1 MTPQNTRVS
10 IIIPARNEEA
20 TLGAC
25 LESLVGQ
32 QGVPFEIIVVD
43 DGSTDGTS
51 GIADLFANVRL
62 LAAGEPPAGQS
73 GKCHAAWRGA
83 QAATGSWL
91 LFTDADT
98 VHQPGSLARC
108 LREAQD
114 FGVVL
119 LSLSPEQE
127 LHGWLQRVAMPVIFG
142 ELAHSY
148 RPADVNDPASPIAAA
163 NGQYLLIRR
172 DVYQKVG
179 GHCAVAHTL
188 LEDVALAEAVKRDG
202 WKIRFRYGGD
212 AVRTRMYRTW
222 PELREGWSKNLALL
236 FPGAERLAARRALE
250 GLGIVAGIGSL
261 AGGLIARDRL
271 PAIAGLAMAA
281 PLGFLFYRRVRAA
294 HSGAL
299 NTLLSPLG
307 IPIFS
312 YLLLRSAWKHRRGTV
327 SWKGRTYDPRR
338 PKSEGAPKAEPAA
351 R

>member
-20 TLGAC
+20 CLGAC
-25 LESLVGQ
+25 LQSLVGQ
-32 QGVPFEIIVVD
+32 QGVAFEIIVVD
-43 DGSTDGTS
+43 DGSTDDTRSVATS
-51 GIADLFANVRL
+51 FASVRL
-62 LAAGEPPAGQS
+62 IAAGEPPSGES

-83 QAATGSWL
+83 QAAGGSWL

-98 VHQPGSLARC
+98 VHKPGSLARC

-114 FGVVL
+114 RGVVL

-127 LHGWLQRVAMPVIFG
+127 VHGWLQRAVMPVIFG
-142 ELAHSY
+142 ELAHTY
-148 RPADVNDPASPIAAA
+148 RPAEVNDPASHVAAA

-172 DVYQKVG
+172 DVYEKVG
-179 GHCAVAHTL
+179 GHCALAHTL
-188 LEDVALAEAVKRDG
+188 LEDVALAAAVKRDG
-202 WKIRFRYGGD
+202 WKLRFRYGGD

-222 PELREGWSKNLALL
+222 PELRDGWSKNLALL

-250 GLGIVAGIGSL
+250 GLGILFGIGSI
-261 AGGLIARDRL
+261 AGGLMARDRL
-271 PAIAGLAMAA
+271 PAAAGLALAA
-281 PLGFLFYRRVRAA
+281 PLSFFFFRRVRAA

-299 NTLLSPLG
+299 STMLSPLG

-338 PKSEGAPKAEPAA
+338 PMAEHAEKTEHA
-351 R
+351 GR